1 MAQHSAEA
9 TSSPK
14 GAPGPPPGPPPPPPR
29 PPPQLKHTQAPPP
42 AFPKGP
48 IPVPP
53 PGWTALDEEE
63 AEERAKTPQQR
74 EIDRVVLG
82 SFRLNPFDVLGVT
95 PDMDDKTIQKV
106 FRKKS
111 LLIHPDKVSEN
122 YQDRAQE
129 AFQLFK
135 QALDHLQD
143 PDRRQSLNEI
153 SRSGRSLALRELGL
167 PFSLTEEQLKK
178 EQEPG
183 GRLHDLKPTFPERIV
198 HCTNHLMR
206 EDELYRRNRVRLK
219 QEAEEEARK
228 LREEAEAQRK
238 RKAELETAWEN
249 ARDNR
254 VEGWRS
260 FQKGKK
266 KKKKMDVLG

>member
-1 MAQHSAEA
+1 M
-9 TSSPK
+9 
-14 GAPGPPPGPPPPPPR
+14 
-29 PPPQLKHTQAPPP
+29 
-42 AFPKGP
+42 
-48 IPVPP
+48 
-53 PGWTALDEEE
+53 
-63 AEERAKTPQQR
+63 
-74 EIDRVVLG
+74 
-82 SFRLNPFDVLGVT
+82 
-95 PDMDDKTIQKV
+95 
-106 FRKKS
+106 
-111 LLIHPDKVSEN
+111 
-122 YQDRAQE
+122 
-129 AFQLFK
+129 
-135 QALDHLQD
+135 
-143 PDRRQSLNEI
+143 
-153 SRSGRSLALRELGL
+153 
-167 PFSLTEEQLKK
+167 PFSLTEEQVKK

-183 GRLHDLKPTFPERIV
+183 GRLHGLKPTFPERIV